1 MVVRLTHRAKK
12 KEEEKEEEN
21 ISTRNDTPTTNKHLQ
36 QHMVVDPV
44 FEGQQSTNTVVLL
57 GRRGQK

>member
-12 KEEEKEEEN
+12 KEEEERGRKHQYQKRY
-21 ISTRNDTPTTNKHLQ
+21 TTTNKHLQ